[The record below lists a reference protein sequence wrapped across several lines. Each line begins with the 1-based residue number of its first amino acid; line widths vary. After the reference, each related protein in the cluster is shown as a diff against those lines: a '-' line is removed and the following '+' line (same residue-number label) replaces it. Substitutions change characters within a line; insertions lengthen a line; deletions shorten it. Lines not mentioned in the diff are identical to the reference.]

1 MRDNL
6 SDCVILSL
14 VSRDSYK
21 IMIRILHTA
30 DWHLG
35 QTFFGYD
42 RTGEHEV
49 FLNWL
54 AEEIRQKEIDAL
66 IIAGD
71 VFDVSNPSAA
81 SQSMYYQFI
90 YRVTVENPNLQI
102 VIVAGNHDSAAR
114 LEAPLPLLQ
123 AMRTEVRGV
132 VRKLEGGEIDYDHLI
147 VELKNRKEEVEL
159 LCMAGP
165 FFAPGGLSGRADGR
179 QPVRGGSSRTIFA
192 ASAKA
197 MEAKDSES
205 VDSCHRSFAGY
216 RIGDCRK
223 RL

>member
-1 MRDNL
+1 MNTAVMM
-6 SDCVILSL
+6 SMFVSL
-14 VSRDSYK
+14 TGYAGKSKERK
-21 IMIRILHTA
+21 IDVL
-30 DWHLG
+30 L
-35 QTFFGYD
+35 
-42 RTGEHEV
+42 V
-49 FLNWL
+49 
-54 AEEIRQKEIDAL
+54 
-66 IIAGD
+66 AGD
-71 VFDVSNPSAA
+71 IFDGPNPSAE
-81 SQSMYYQFI
+81 SQRLYYSFLR
-90 YRVTVENPNLQI
+90 RVTAECPALQI
-102 VIVAGNHDSAAR
+102 IIIAGNHDSAAR

-147 VELKNRKEEVEL
+147 VELKNRKGKWNCFAWL
-159 LCMAGP
+159 SL
-165 FFAPGGLSGRADGR
+165 FAPGGLSGRADGR

-223 RL
+223 KDYSETYCDWWSGMCIAGSFFPNR

>member
-1 MRDNL
+1 ML
-6 SDCVILSL
+6 FLPLVI
-14 VSRDSYK
+14 RDSYK

-42 RTGEHEV
+42 RTEEHGV

-90 YRVTVENPNLQI
+90 YRVTAENPYLQI
-102 VIVAGNHDSAAR
+102 VIVAATMIRQHAWR
-114 LEAPLPLLQ
+114 
-123 AMRTEVRGV
+123 
-132 VRKLEGGEIDYDHLI
+132 
-147 VELKNRKEEVEL
+147 L
-159 LCMAGP
+159 LC
-165 FFAPGGLSGRADGR
+165 LCCKLCGR
-179 QPVRGGSSRTIFA
+179 
-192 ASAKA
+192 K
-197 MEAKDSES
+197 SE
-205 VDSCHRSFAGY
+205 G
-216 RIGDCRK
+216 
-223 RL
+223 

>member
-1 MRDNL
+1 ML
-6 SDCVILSL
+6 FLPL

-71 VFDVSNPSAA
+71 VLMFP
-81 SQSMYYQFI
+81 
-90 YRVTVENPNLQI
+90 T
-102 VIVAGNHDSAAR
+102 
-114 LEAPLPLLQ
+114 LPL
-123 AMRTEVRGV
+123 
-132 VRKLEGGEIDYDHLI
+132 H
-147 VELKNRKEEVEL
+147 
-159 LCMAGP
+159 P
-165 FFAPGGLSGRADGR
+165 
-179 QPVRGGSSRTIFA
+179 
-192 ASAKA
+192 KA
-197 MEAKDSES
+197 CIISL
-205 VDSCHRSFAGY
+205 F
-216 RIGDCRK
+216 IG
-223 RL
+223 

>member
-1 MRDNL
+1 ML
-6 SDCVILSL
+6 FLPLVI
-14 VSRDSYK
+14 RDSYK

-42 RTGEHEV
+42 RTEEHGV

-54 AEEIRQKEIDAL
+54 AEVRQKEIDAL

-90 YRVTVENPNLQI
+90 YRVTAENPYLQI

-132 VRKLEGGEIDYDHLI
+132 VRGIALHGSSFSASG
-147 VELKNRKEEVEL
+147 R
-159 LCMAGP
+159 
-165 FFAPGGLSGRADGR
+165 LSGRANGR
-179 QPVRGGSSRTIFA
+179 QSVCGGSSRTLCTTF
-192 ASAKA
+192 AKA
-197 MEAKDSES
+197 MEAKDGES
-205 VDSCHRSFAGY
+205 GDSCHRSFAGY
-216 RIGDCRK
+216 RIGNCREG
-223 RL
+223 L